1 MQRVRPPIREG
12 SARHALTIEILLL
25 ARIFHHHHWSYH
37 HHQRWTALQ
46 RKVWWNHFSFHWSQF
61 SQSRSQAARKVL
73 GKLQLRRNLSR
84 PVGLPLPVG
93 HCRSRQS
100 GKRQCELTMVAL
112 WPYIVPHC
120 SHCGSVGE
128 GIKGTCASRPIHLNS
143 REGERREGGWVFIP
157 PQPCSII
164 NTNSIIQ
171 HLIIFTIFTQLV
183 LICSTYLKLKE
194 LLHQPWLLLSC
205 ALVRYFNY

>member
-1 MQRVRPPIREG
+1 MRYYSWLASPT
-12 SARHALTIEILLL
+12 TITEATFTICIKGEERFGEI
-25 ARIFHHHHWSYH
+25 IS
-37 HHQRWTALQ
+37 
-46 RKVWWNHFSFHWSQF
+46 HFIGLNFLHPSP
-61 SQSRSQAARKVL
+61 SRSQAAQKVL

-171 HLIIFTIFTQLV
+171 HLIIFTSFTQLV

-194 LLHQPWLLLSC
+194 LLQQP
-205 ALVRYFNY
+205 